1 MYGVNKSEKHF
12 VVIFMIMTIVQ
23 SCRNNVTGKP
33 ENGQNGRKDL

>member
-1 MYGVNKSEKHF
+1 MYEVNKSEKHF

-23 SCRNNVTGKP
+23 SCRNNVKP